1 MEGGLGRQ
9 KHDQLK
15 IMIMV
20 QAARERGRSKV
31 EDHGVSSQRGEGEKS
46 EARAELHE
54 TRAQRVRRRS

>member
-1 MEGGLGRQ
+1 
-9 KHDQLK
+9 LK